1 MTSICGMAV
10 ATAAIICVLSV
21 FNGFRAVIAGRLD
34 TLSPDVLVTP
44 AKGKTIADGEEAA
57 ARILAVEGVERATP
71 TISDNALAL
80 YGGREMPVLLKGVD
94 PEAYSEITSVRSL
107 IIPDHSGRFLK
118 NGAAKAEGTL
128 SIGVASQLGVF
139 PGDGFLIFA
148 PRREGRVNLA
158 NPLASFITDSITASG
173 VFRTDQTEYD
183 TDHLIVDL
191 ATARRLF
198 SYDRQASAIEVKTR
212 EGADP
217 AAVAGHIS
225 EKIGTDY
232 IVKDRMRQQE
242 MNFRMIEMGIVSS
255 ALLHTDHSLVQH
267 HLVAFHACPRK
278 AVVTIDTL
286 RHGHEQ
292 ASDRKSLFLGKH
304 LRLADGRNFGNRN
317 RHHIG
322 ISSGAVRPY
331 KDSGRRSHHR
341 LSRGARVER
350 RGNHSHPRG
359 RHRFCHCCHHRRL
372 RPLAHKLTRQSINS
386 STR

>member
-44 AKGKTIADGEEAA
+44 AKGKTIADGEETA

-191 ATARRLF
+191 ATAEIDLKNP
-198 SYDRQASAIEVKTR
+198 KTNR
-212 EGADP
+212 KNAGFTDQEREKFTALLNAGFTDTFRHFYPDTEGAYSWWSYRFK
-217 AAVAGHIS
+217 AREKNAGWRI
-225 EKIGTDY
+225 DY
-232 IVKDRMRQQE
+232 FVVSDSLKD
-242 MNFRMIEMGIVSS
+242 
-255 ALLHTDHSLVQH
+255 SLKD
-267 HLVAFHACPRK
+267 AC
-278 AVVTIDTL
+278 I
-286 RHGHEQ
+286 
-292 ASDRKSLFLGKH
+292 
-304 LRLADGRNFGNRN
+304 
-317 RHHIG
+317 
-322 ISSGAVRPY
+322 Y
-331 KDSGRRSHHR
+331 KDIMGSD
-341 LSRGARVER
+341 
-350 RGNHSHPRG
+350 
-359 RHRFCHCCHHRRL
+359 HCPVGL
-372 RPLAHKLTRQSINS
+372 TLAL
-386 STR
+386 

>member
-34 TLSPDVLVTP
+34 TLARRAGHTGQRKDNRRRRRNRRADSCRRRSGASHTHHLRQRSGALRRARDAGTP
-44 AKGKTIADGEEAA
+44 Q
-57 ARILAVEGVERATP
+57 
-71 TISDNALAL
+71 
-80 YGGREMPVLLKGVD
+80 GVD

-198 SYDRQASAIEVKTR
+198 
-212 EGADP
+212 
-217 AAVAGHIS
+217 
-225 EKIGTDY
+225 
-232 IVKDRMRQQE
+232 
-242 MNFRMIEMGIVSS
+242 
-255 ALLHTDHSLVQH
+255 
-267 HLVAFHACPRK
+267 
-278 AVVTIDTL
+278 
-286 RHGHEQ
+286 
-292 ASDRKSLFLGKH
+292 
-304 LRLADGRNFGNRN
+304 
-317 RHHIG
+317 
-322 ISSGAVRPY
+322 
-331 KDSGRRSHHR
+331 
-341 LSRGARVER
+341 
-350 RGNHSHPRG
+350 
-359 RHRFCHCCHHRRL
+359 RL
-372 RPLAHKLTRQSINS
+372 RPPGLGHRGQDA
-386 STR
+386 